1 MRTKVQEETINTVDV
16 LNDAEREELEM
27 LRAERAAREAEKI
40 AADKAAE
47 LDLHKIRLDLPA
59 AAGLGIQVGGRM
71 YYNGIEYTVSN
82 DLKWVLEEAERRA
95 WCHESSLHNS
105 ENRTRKPKNIRI

>member
-1 MRTKVQEETINTVDV
+1 MRTKVQEEAVNVEAV
-16 LNDAEREELEM
+16 LNDAEREELAE
-27 LRAERAAREAEKI
+27 LRAERAARDAEKV
-40 AADKAAE
+40 AAEKAAE
-47 LDLHKIRLDLPA
+47 LNLHKIRLDLPA
-59 AAGLGIQVGGRM
+59 AAGMGVQVGGRM

-105 ENRTRKPKNIRI
+105 ENRTRKPKNIRL